1 MANLIN
7 KAEYEAVKEQPEK
20 RLWKAVLNQIFQD
33 AFNDTY
39 RSRNK
44 GEKKHAIDYLKSM
57 HQDYY
62 MVCEY
67 AGLDANYV
75 HMKVKKKINL
85 DNLKK
90 LGVIWNYDKE
100 NNND

>member
-1 MANLIN
+1 M
-7 KAEYEAVKEQPEK
+7 KPVKEQPEK

-75 HMKVKKKINL
+75 YTKVKKKINL